1 MSTRAIIEFKGLG
14 MGDDGNVT
22 VYVHGDG
29 HPKWLGIDLANALK
43 QIELVNGMS
52 LDEKY
57 GECAN
62 TSGDL
67 FLQVID
73 IIKQNRVGYVYLT
86 NRDITNKESM
96 WDIDYTY
103 FVKVDSDNGSKLI
116 KCVNVTG
123 SKFVTPSEFIEL
135 VNEQIKA
142 AS

>member
-1 MSTRAIIEFKGLG
+1 MSTRAIIQFKGIG
-14 MGDDGNVT
+14 VGDDGDVT

-29 HPKWLGIDLANALK
+29 YPKWLGVDLANALE
-43 QIELVNGMS
+43 QIELVNGIPMGA
-52 LDEKY
+52 EY

-73 IIKQNRVGYVYLT
+73 IIKQNKVGYVYLT
-86 NRDITNKESM
+86 NRDITDKESI

-103 FVKVDSDNGSKLI
+103 FVKANSDNGEKLI

-123 SKFVTPSEFIEL
+123 SEFVTPSEFISMVKDQKE
-135 VNEQIKA
+135 VN
-142 AS
+142 